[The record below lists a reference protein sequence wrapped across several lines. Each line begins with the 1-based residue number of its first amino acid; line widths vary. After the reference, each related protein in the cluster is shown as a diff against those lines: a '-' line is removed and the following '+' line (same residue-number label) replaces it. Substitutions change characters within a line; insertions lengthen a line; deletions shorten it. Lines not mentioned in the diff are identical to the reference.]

1 MGNWEKTRR
10 KLCKNTENT
19 CKQGEYYCI
28 ITLKI
33 GGVYPQKREKF
44 FGETS
49 KPGLCQGEASF
60 IRKKKKNP
68 KSRLLKI
75 AVCLFVVYIAYSIVV
90 QQLEIRDRKMMLE
103 AVQQQCQQQSEENKE
118 VERLLAMSDDKD
130 YIERI
135 ARERLGYAYPDE
147 KVYIDSSKN

>member
-1 MGNWEKTRR
+1 MR
-10 KLCKNTENT
+10 KE
-19 CKQGEYYCI
+19 
-28 ITLKI
+28 
-33 GGVYPQKREKF
+33 
-44 FGETS
+44 
-49 KPGLCQGEASF
+49 
-60 IRKKKKNP
+60 KKNP

-103 AVQQQCQQQSEENKE
+103 AVQQQCQQQSEE
-118 VERLLAMSDDKD
+118 RLLAMSDDKD

>member
-1 MGNWEKTRR
+1 MR
-10 KLCKNTENT
+10 KE
-19 CKQGEYYCI
+19 
-28 ITLKI
+28 
-33 GGVYPQKREKF
+33 
-44 FGETS
+44 
-49 KPGLCQGEASF
+49 
-60 IRKKKKNP
+60 KKNS

-135 ARERLGYAYPDE
+135 ASE
-147 KVYIDSSKN
+147 KVGLCLSGRKGLYRQFEELSLKRFCFRFIF

>member
-1 MGNWEKTRR
+1 MR
-10 KLCKNTENT
+10 KE
-19 CKQGEYYCI
+19 
-28 ITLKI
+28 
-33 GGVYPQKREKF
+33 
-44 FGETS
+44 
-49 KPGLCQGEASF
+49 
-60 IRKKKKNP
+60 KKNP

-75 AVCLFVVYIAYSIVV
+75 AVCLFVVYIEYSIVV

-118 VERLLAMSDDKD
+118 VERLLAMSDDKN

>member
-1 MGNWEKTRR
+1 M
-10 KLCKNTENT
+10 
-19 CKQGEYYCI
+19 
-28 ITLKI
+28 
-33 GGVYPQKREKF
+33 
-44 FGETS
+44 
-49 KPGLCQGEASF
+49 
-60 IRKKKKNP
+60 
-68 KSRLLKI
+68 
-75 AVCLFVVYIAYSIVV
+75 VYIAYSIVV

>member
-1 MGNWEKTRR
+1 MR
-10 KLCKNTENT
+10 KE
-19 CKQGEYYCI
+19 
-28 ITLKI
+28 
-33 GGVYPQKREKF
+33 
-44 FGETS
+44 
-49 KPGLCQGEASF
+49 
-60 IRKKKKNP
+60 KKNP
-68 KSRLLKI
+68 KSRLLKK

-118 VERLLAMSDDKD
+118 VERLLAMSDDKN

-135 ARERLGYAYPDE
+135 ARERLGYAYADE

>member
-1 MGNWEKTRR
+1 MR
-10 KLCKNTENT
+10 KE
-19 CKQGEYYCI
+19 
-28 ITLKI
+28 
-33 GGVYPQKREKF
+33 
-44 FGETS
+44 
-49 KPGLCQGEASF
+49 
-60 IRKKKKNP
+60 KKNP

-75 AVCLFVVYIAYSIVV
+75 AVCLCVVYIAYSIVV
-90 QQLEIRDRKMMLE
+90 HQLEISDRKMMLE